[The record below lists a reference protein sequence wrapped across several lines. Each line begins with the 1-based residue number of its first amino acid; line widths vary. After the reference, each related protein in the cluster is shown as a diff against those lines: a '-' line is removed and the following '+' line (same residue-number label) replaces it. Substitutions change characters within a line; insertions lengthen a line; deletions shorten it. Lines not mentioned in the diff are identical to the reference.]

1 MARVRFVQQW
11 RRPLLL
17 RKEKQRMDEP
27 EDVPQSMVFRT
38 VVVLVLLPA
47 ALAMVA
53 GGIVGYSI
61 NGVPGAIGA
70 GLFFG
75 FAAVFGGAF
84 LYWLVGPIETP
95 SWPII
100 SLALVVV
107 LALIILL
114 LV

>member
-1 MARVRFVQQW
+1 MGQLRVIQG
-11 RRPLLL
+11 L
-17 RKEKQRMDEP
+17 RLAITQRELKVDQP
-27 EDVPQSMVFRT
+27 EEVPQSKVVRT
-38 VVVLVLLPA
+38 VVVLILMPA
-47 ALAMVA
+47 AMAMVG

-75 FAAVFGGAF
+75 FAAVFAGAF

-95 SWPII
+95 SWPTMVV
-100 SLALVVV
+100 ALVVV
-107 LALIILL
+107 TAMLVLL